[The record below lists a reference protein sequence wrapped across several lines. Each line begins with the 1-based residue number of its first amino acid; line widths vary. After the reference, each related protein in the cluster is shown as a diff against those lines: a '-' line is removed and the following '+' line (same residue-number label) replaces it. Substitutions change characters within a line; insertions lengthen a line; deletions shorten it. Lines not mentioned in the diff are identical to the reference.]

1 MDGMEQALVNST
13 EPSNF
18 GFFYQQQNAIQLLT
32 AYQNEIL
39 DLFKHYRHCTIDK
52 QKQNFKARIYL
63 NLAIYAQIEDEIFY
77 PAIKKALLKKGL
89 LPELQITFDPLVELI
104 SQIDF
109 QNPNNEMHDHN
120 ITDLEKYFHF
130 YVKVQREEMFVKAE
144 KLELNMAILG
154 QKIHLRKI
162 ELLSR

>member
-1 MDGMEQALVNST
+1 MEQLTVNST
-13 EPSNF
+13 RPSSF
-18 GFFYQQQNAIQLLT
+18 VFFDQQQNAVQLLT

-39 DLFKHYRHCTIDK
+39 DLFKHYRYCDSDK
-52 QKQNFKARIYL
+52 QKHNFKSRIYL

-89 LPELQITFDPLVELI
+89 LPELQITFDPLIELI

-109 QNPNNEMHDHN
+109 HNPNNEMHDHN
-120 ITDLEKYFHF
+120 IIDLEKYFNY

-144 KLELNMAILG
+144 KLELNMEVLG

-162 ELLSR
+162 ELLSH